1 MKIIFLDFDGVIT
14 IPARWNFDNAKIK
27 YIKKIVDETNA
38 KIVVSSSWRRKT
50 IDETIEKIKK
60 WNYKYTKSKLFDWFI
75 NNLYDVTPWI
85 SDNKYSGTGRG
96 GEIQTWL
103 DNHPNVDNY
112 VIIDDDSDMLDSQ
125 LYHFV
130 ETNYED
136 GITEV
141 EAHRA
146 IKILNKVKI
155 INSMAI
161 NFELRYQYLLKIN
174 KLPNKYDELKKY
186 DMNDLY

>member
-14 IPARWNFDNAKIK
+14 IPPKWRFNNAKIK

-38 KIVVSSSWRRKT
+38 KIVVSSSWRMKT
-50 IDETIEKIKK
+50 IDETIERIKK
-60 WNYKYTKSKLFDWFI
+60 WNYKHTKSKLFDWFI
-75 NNLYDVTPWI
+75 NNLYDVTPWD
-85 SDNKYSGTGRG
+85 SDSKYSGTGRG
-96 GEIQTWL
+96 GKIQTWL
-103 DNHPNVDNY
+103 DDHSDVDNY

-186 DMNDLY
+186 DINDLY

>member
-14 IPARWNFDNAKIK
+14 IPPKWHFDNAKIK